1 MLVARPIEKG
11 FSPSLLDCLSQFAF
25 LNWVFNLF
33 ILSLP
38 VDTATVVHA
47 IITKLETVLVDYWLI
62 LIIENLKQ
70 PVFVFKRVTLS
81 ILTKGKEVFSV
92 NAKVRFCVRSES
104 SEVESTNFGS
114 NFAPKTRFLGVD
126 GHQSDAV
133 DFVSPETAKGT
144 LSVPSGH
151 PKRS

>member
-11 FSPSLLDCLSQFAF
+11 FSPSLLDCLSQFTF

-47 IITKLETVLVDYWLI
+47 IITKLKTVLVDHWLI
-62 LIIENLKQ
+62 LIIENLNQ

-81 ILTKGKEVFSV
+81 ILTKGKEVFAINAIVSFSV
-92 NAKVRFCVRSES
+92 SRES
-104 SEVESTNFGS
+104 SDVESTNFGS

-126 GHQSDAV
+126 RHQSDAI
-133 DFVSPETAKGT
+133 DLVSPETAKGT

>member
-1 MLVARPIEKG
+1 
-11 FSPSLLDCLSQFAF
+11 
-25 LNWVFNLF
+25 
-33 ILSLP
+33 
-38 VDTATVVHA
+38 
-47 IITKLETVLVDYWLI
+47 LI
-62 LIIENLKQ
+62 LIIENLDQ

-92 NAKVRFCVRSES
+92 NTIVSFSVRSES
-104 SEVESTNFGS
+104 SDVESTNLGS

-126 GHQSDAV
+126 RHQSDVV

-151 PKRS
+151 PKTS

>member
-11 FSPSLLDCLSQFAF
+11 FSPSLLDCLSQLAF
-25 LNWVFNLF
+25 LNWVFDLL

-47 IITKLETVLVDYWLI
+47 IITKLETVLVDHWLI
-62 LIIENLKQ
+62 LIIENLDQ

-92 NAKVRFCVRSES
+92 NTIVSFSVRSES
-104 SEVESTNFGS
+104 SDVESTNLGS

-126 GHQSDAV
+126 RHQSDVV

-151 PKRS
+151 PKTS